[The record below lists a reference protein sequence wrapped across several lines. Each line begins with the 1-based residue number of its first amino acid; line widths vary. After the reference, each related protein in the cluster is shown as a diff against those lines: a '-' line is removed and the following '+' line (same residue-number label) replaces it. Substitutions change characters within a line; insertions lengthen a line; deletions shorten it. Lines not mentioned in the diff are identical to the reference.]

1 MLVTS
6 KRLLLLSEISEY
18 CIRVLIFDKTLKLLI
33 QCTPLI
39 SVSSA
44 LTLYTLT
51 SECIFS
57 ILSSINFQH
66 VRFRPGEFVSKSRAS
81 SVGDHFLHS
90 CDLNVEFW
98 GDIVGRN

>member
-1 MLVTS
+1 MKS
-6 KRLLLLSEISEY
+6 ID
-18 CIRVLIFDKTLKLLI
+18 FDKTLKLLI

-66 VRFRPGEFVSKSRAS
+66 VRFWPGEFVSKSRAS